1 MKGTKHKSTKH
12 KGGFTLLM
20 ASLVASLLL
29 SLGISIFNIAIKEL
43 MLSSYGRDSHFAFYA
58 ADSGSECALYWDVKG
73 KAFSTTT
80 TSSIECNRQIIEN
93 MGGGSISTFT
103 LNFLPDTYCAE
114 VTVEKDGENTIIESR
129 GYNTCDENSRRRVER
144 GIRVRY

>member
-1 MKGTKHKSTKH
+1 
-12 KGGFTLLM
+12 
-20 ASLVASLLL
+20 
-29 SLGISIFNIAIKEL
+29 